1 MLIHASKNGHY
12 KIVQYLVGKGA
23 NINAVEKN
31 IINIF
36 IIPDNSSLMHA
47 AREGYY
53 DIVKYLVDKK
63 AEIKKINNEIDI
75 FIRCMDFVHF
85 CLHHVKG
92 I

>member
-31 IINIF
+31 II
-36 IIPDNSSLMHA
+36 IIYIISGNSSLMHA
-47 AREGYY
+47 AEEGHY

-63 AEIKKINNEIDI
+63 AEIKKTNNEFI
-75 FIRCMDFVHF
+75 FFTRCMDFVHF